1 MILPTFLI
9 QKKLHDDPSP
19 LFLEIYQL
27 VSTRW
32 KYLQFAQTRRHTWD
46 SPGPFLTFSFISLFS
61 QTTGWFGWTRQEKWK
76 TVFFSN
82 GYIFSIISFATISV
96 TVNICHFPKWMSSL
110 KFVSAVVLIGL
121 YQRMWRSFVIDINNL
136 SDVVS
141 LMTSS
146 MWRRFV
152 HFKSLWRRFHNL
164 SPCVTSFQEIIFFF
178 NLICSVNIFSGN
190 NQ

>member
-1 MILPTFLI
+1 MTLRLYSSKFLSWRQQDENIYNLHRLDAIPEILQAL
-9 QKKLHDDPSP
+9 
-19 LFLEIYQL
+19 
-27 VSTRW
+27 
-32 KYLQFAQTRRHTWD
+32 
-46 SPGPFLTFSFISLFS
+46 FLTFSFISLFL

-121 YQRMWRSFVIDINNL
+121 YQRMWRSFTIDINNL

-164 SPCVTSFQEIIFFF
+164 SPCVTSFQEIIFF
-178 NLICSVNIFSGN
+178 
-190 NQ
+190 